1 MAPNSTSDFA
11 CTVLIQPQEELCEK
25 KGGYDGQILVL
36 ATMEKHS
43 DAALA
48 GMMKTNTKITV
59 PQFCF
64 NRWKEILIGLKLGL
78 TTAIERTKAAEEAAG
93 EL

>member
-64 NRWKEILIGLKLGL
+64 NRWKEILIGLKIGL
-78 TTAIERTKAAEEAAG
+78 TTAIERT
-93 EL
+93 

>member
-1 MAPNSTSDFA
+1 MQSIS
-11 CTVLIQPQEELCEK
+11 LGELKELCEK
-25 KGGYDGQILVL
+25 KGGYDGQHLVL

-48 GMMKTNTKITV
+48 GMTKTSTKITV

-78 TTAIERTKAAEEAAG
+78 TTAIERTKAAEEAAKETAE